1 MQFTKNIENEPLSP
15 IFVEPVLQAR
25 LAEVNALLATKLKE
39 LKKAPEGSLRIKKC
53 KNTTQYYLRMTPD
66 DTSGRYLPTKKLNL
80 IKALAQKDYD
90 KTVVAALKKES
101 RLLQNA
107 LNGYNLFG
115 RKITRVEKAFS
126 KLSEAR
132 RKLVKPVCLPD
143 ENFAEIWQAIPYE
156 KKPFPVNIPEFH
168 TLQGERVRSKS
179 EIIIADTLSRMNI
192 PYRYEFPLEI
202 KTENGEKRTFFPDF
216 LCLNLR
222 TRQEFVWEHFG
233 MMDDS
238 EYVASMVRK
247 LKLYE
252 KNGIYIGKSL
262 IISVEN
268 SAAPIDA
275 KQIEK
280 IAEQYLQ

>member
-1 MQFTKNIENEPLSP
+1 MQFTKNIEKEQLSP

-25 LAEVNALLATKLKE
+25 LTEINELLAIKLKE

-53 KNTTQYYLRMTPD
+53 KNTLQYYLRMTPD
-66 DTSGRYLPTKKLNL
+66 DTSGHYIPSRKLSL

-90 KTVVAALKKES
+90 KSVVAALKKES

-107 LNGYNLFG
+107 LRGYKSFG
-115 RKITRVEKAFS
+115 KRITHAENAFS

-132 RKLVKPVCLPD
+132 RKLIKPVCLPD
-143 ENFAEIWQAIPYE
+143 GIFAEIWQAIPYE
-156 KKPFPVNIPEFH
+156 KKLFPANIPEFH
-168 TLQGERVRSKS
+168 TLHGERVRSKS

-192 PYRYEFPLEI
+192 PYRYEYPLEI
-202 KTENGEKRTFFPDF
+202 KTENGEKRTFYPDF

-222 TRQEFVWEHFG
+222 TRQEFIWEHFG
-233 MMDDS
+233 MMDDP
-238 EYVASMVRK
+238 EYTASMVRK

-252 KNGIYIGKSL
+252 KNGIYLGKNL

-268 SAAPIDA
+268 SSTPIGA

-280 IAEQYLQ
+280 TAARYLQ

>member
-1 MQFTKNIENEPLSP
+1 MQFTKTIENEPLSP

-25 LAEVNALLATKLKE
+25 LAEVNALLAAKLKE

-53 KNTTQYYLRMTPD
+53 KNTTQYYVRMTPD

-90 KTVVAALKKES
+90 KTVIAALKKES

-107 LNGYNLFG
+107 LNGYKLFG
-115 RKITRVEKAFS
+115 RKITRVENAFS

-132 RKLVKPVCLPD
+132 RKLIKPIRLPD
-143 ENFAEIWQAIPYE
+143 ETFAEIWQAIPYE
-156 KKPFPVNIPEFH
+156 KKPFLANTTEFH
-168 TLQGERVRSKS
+168 TLRGERVRSKS

-192 PYRYEFPLEI
+192 PYRYEFPLKI
-202 KTENGEKRTFFPDF
+202 KTENGEKHTFYPDF

-222 TRQEFVWEHFG
+222 TRQEFIWEHFG

-238 EYVASMVRK
+238 EYTTSMVRK

-252 KNGIYIGKSL
+252 KNGIYIGRSL